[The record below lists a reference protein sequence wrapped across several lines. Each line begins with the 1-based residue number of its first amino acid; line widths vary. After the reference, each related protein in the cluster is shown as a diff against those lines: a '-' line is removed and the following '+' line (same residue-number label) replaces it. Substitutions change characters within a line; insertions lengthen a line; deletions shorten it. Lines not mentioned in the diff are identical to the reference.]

1 MKVIKRKSGIF
12 FFFISLIV
20 FFVLYLFANFLFNL
34 IFLSFSETV
43 NLMFTP
49 KYLIRK
55 LIVSVIYASIMAF
68 LINRKEKQLKKQR

>member
-1 MKVIKRKSGIF
+1 MKVIKRKSGISY
-12 FFFISLIV
+12 FFITLTV

-34 IFLSFSETV
+34 IFLSLSETV

-55 LIVSVIYASIMAF
+55 LVVSIIYASIMAF
-68 LINRKEKQLKKQR
+68 LIKRKEKQLEK